1 MDWTRSAIG
10 SALGAGAPGWD
21 PGAVVAAPVPPP
33 TRSPPSPV
41 GLAKQLAGALRP
53 ISKSKVAGSRGEGA
67 KRLGGGVCVLG
78 GGMFSAAAAFGAGG
92 QHVREGRG
100 GGRERGEGGSPQQMA
115 QAGLGLSDKR
125 VGGGWPSAP
134 GGSL

>member
-21 PGAVVAAPVPPP
+21 PGAVVAAPVPPTP

-78 GGMFSAAAAFGAGG
+78 GGHVLSCRSLRSRWSARAGGAGWG
-92 QHVREGRG
+92 
-100 GGRERGEGGSPQQMA
+100 
-115 QAGLGLSDKR
+115 
-125 VGGGWPSAP
+125 
-134 GGSL
+134 